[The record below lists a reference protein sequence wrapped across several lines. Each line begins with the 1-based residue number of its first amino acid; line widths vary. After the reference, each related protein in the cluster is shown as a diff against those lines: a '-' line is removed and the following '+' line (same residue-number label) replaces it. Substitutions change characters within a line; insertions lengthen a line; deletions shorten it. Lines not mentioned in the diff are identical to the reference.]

1 MSRNERSELKNKISS
16 LATSIKIGLNQNQ
29 TLIELIDINQRQIN
43 INKEN
48 LKKLYSFNLPNNNKK
63 EFKNEIIKE
72 LGSNNKELLSL
83 NNYLNTQINNIKA
96 KYNSLN
102 EQIFKNNEDAN
113 NKLEILKERK
123 FIYENA
129 LEEKESKIKILNNC
143 LNKYNAKFEPE
154 NEIEILSDEQGYD
167 SEDEI
172 SKNLN
177 LSSSILANK
186 CFGFNKYKKINK
198 KMKGQISKLKSKI
211 KKMNAYI
218 KNLKGINKN
227 FDYIDLPANSNIY
240 IEGEDCMK
248 EENNENNKTN
258 MNTDGSSLCSDHSYF
273 SESDEDED
281 NEISQQIISPIFKDK
296 ANNNLYS
303 FIPKID
309 LSLIN
314 YNKKKERIEE
324 KEKSLSR
331 DNNFDQ
337 DELSMRINKIKKS
350 IELNIDKK
358 VLLIEKLKKYKNK
371 IIKLNDKFREI
382 YTPPAESFILKGIK
396 KRKFLFNSSFN
407 LTNNS
412 LAKTNRK
419 LLSDKNEFLNNLNS
433 FNSNRLI

>member
-102 EQIFKNNEDAN
+102 EKIFKNNEDEN
-113 NKLEILKERK
+113 NKLELLKERQ

-129 LEEKESKIKILNNC
+129 LEEKESKIKLLNNC
-143 LNKYNAKFEPE
+143 INKYKAKFEPE

-177 LSSSILANK
+177 LTSNILANK
-186 CFGFNKYKKINK
+186 CLSFNKYKKINK
-198 KMKGQISKLKSKI
+198 IMKGQISKLKSKI

-218 KNLKGINKN
+218 KNLQDINKN
-227 FDYIDLPANSNIY
+227 FDYIDLPNNSNIY

-248 EENNENNKTN
+248 EDNNKNSETN
-258 MNTDGSSLCSDHSYF
+258 MNTDESSLCSDHSYF
-273 SESDEDED
+273 SESDEDM
-281 NEISQQIISPIFKDK
+281 EISQQIISPILKDK
-296 ANNNLYS
+296 EKQNLYS